1 MSVKNNVFFD
11 KEAEFHI
18 PTYKRLPVI
27 FEKGKDV
34 YLWDSDGKKYID
46 FIAGLGVV
54 NLGHCHSKVID
65 AFCLQAQELIHVSNL
80 FYTKPQIKLAE
91 RLVKMSLPGGKCFF
105 CNSGAEA
112 NEGAIKLARRYG
124 KTHFADERVEI
135 ITALRSFHGRT
146 LKTLAATGQP
156 DKQLPFQPLPSGFKH
171 VKFNDISALRQ
182 SVDNNT
188 AAVMLEVIQ
197 GEGGVY
203 PAEQDYLKE
212 VRRFYDEHQLLLIL
226 DEVQTGFG
234 RTGKIFAFQHYGIEP
249 DIISV
254 AKGLGNGL
262 PIGAF
267 IAKKS
272 IADIFNYGD
281 HGSTFGGGP
290 VVCAGALAT
299 LTALTDEKLP
309 EKAAKT
315 GAYFK
320 QKLNELAAADTIIT
334 DVRGNGLMLGLEIA
348 KQTAPEIVIAML
360 EQGFIINNIGKNILR
375 FLPPLTIAEK
385 HIDSMLLALT
395 TFLKD

>member
-1 MSVKNNVFFD
+1 
-11 KEAEFHI
+11 
-18 PTYKRLPVI
+18 
-27 FEKGKDV
+27 
-34 YLWDSDGKKYID
+34 
-46 FIAGLGVV
+46 
-54 NLGHCHSKVID
+54 
-65 AFCLQAQELIHVSNL
+65 
-80 FYTKPQIKLAE
+80 
-91 RLVKMSLPGGKCFF
+91 
-105 CNSGAEA
+105 
-112 NEGAIKLARRYG
+112 
-124 KTHFADERVEI
+124 THFADERVEI

-212 VRRFYDEHQLLLIL
+212 VRRFCDEHQLLLIL

-385 HIDSMLLALT
+385 HIDSMLSALT

>member
-1 MSVKNNVFFD
+1 MKKNVFIA
-11 KEAEFHI
+11 KEAKFHI
-18 PTYKRLPVI
+18 PTYKRFPVI

-34 YLWDSDGKKYID
+34 WLWDSEGKKYID
-46 FIAGLGVV
+46 FIAGLGVI
-54 NLGHCHSKVID
+54 NLGHCQPQVVD
-65 AFCLQAQELIHVSNL
+65 AFCRQARELVHVSNL
-80 FYTKPQIKLAE
+80 FYTKPQINLAE
-91 RLVKMSLPGGKCFF
+91 RLVEMSLPGGKCFF

-124 KTHFADERVEI
+124 KTQFTNERVEI

-156 DKQLPFQPLPSGFKH
+156 EKQLPFRPLPSGFKH
-171 VKFNDISALRQ
+171 VKFNDMQALRQ
-182 SVDNNT
+182 SVDNKT
-188 AAVMLEVIQ
+188 VAIMLEVIQ

-203 PAEQDYLKE
+203 PAELDYLQK
-212 VRRFYDEHQLLLIL
+212 VRRFCDENRLLLIL

-234 RTGKIFAFQHYGIEP
+234 RTGKNFAFQHYGIEP

-267 IAKKS
+267 IAKKT

-290 VVCAGALAT
+290 AVSAAALAT
-299 LTALTDEKLP
+299 LKVLSDDELP
-309 EKAAKT
+309 ARAAKT

-320 QKLNELAAADTIIT
+320 QKLNELATTNMIIK
-334 DVRGNGLMLGLEIA
+334 DVRGNGLMLAMEIT
-348 KQTAPEIVIAML
+348 KPQGPEIVVAML
-360 EQGFIINNIGKNILR
+360 EQGFIINNIGKYILR
-375 FLPPLTIAEK
+375 FLPPLTIEKK
-385 HIDSMLLALT
+385 HIDALLSALILR
-395 TFLKD
+395 LKD